1 MSSIQ
6 QPRAA
11 AGPVVAT
18 VDGGSGGASGP
29 APEPVTPRTRY
40 PAAIVVAVVAIALLI
55 VGLVWT
61 VGIGPTPM
69 SVGTI
74 LGAVLLGGHS
84 TNAVIVHGIR
94 LPRAVLGMMVGANS
108 AVSGTI
114 MQSVTA
120 NPLGAPD
127 ILGVNAGAAFVAV
140 ASLTFV
146 PQLAG
151 FSLITL
157 AFVGASVCGVL
168 VLLTAG
174 VGRGRSDPVRIALAG
189 VTLTTLVFSVMQ
201 AMIIFTN
208 PATDA
213 LFHWLVGG
221 VNEATWHDIT
231 TILPWTVLGILGAM
245 ALAGRLNLLGLGED
259 LARGLGARVGRIRLI
274 GSALVV
280 VLAGSAVAVAGPIA
294 FIGLIVPHIV
304 RRLVGVNHYVVIP
317 LCMLVGANMLVYAD
331 IVSRYI
337 DPPSEVPSG
346 VVTALIGAPVF
357 IYLARRQKVRR

>member
-1 MSSIQ
+1 VSSIQ
-6 QPRAA
+6 E
-11 AGPVVAT
+11 PVPATGTVAT
-18 VDGGSGGASGP
+18 GSGAEPTP
-29 APEPVTPRTRY
+29 APEPAAPRTRY
-40 PAAIVVAVVAIALLI
+40 PAAVGVALVSIALLLAG
-55 VGLVWT
+55 VVWS

-69 SVGTI
+69 SIGTI
-74 LGAVLLGGHS
+74 VGAVLLGGHS
-84 TNAVIVHGIR
+84 TSAVIVHGIR
-94 LPRAVLGMMVGANS
+94 LPRAVLGMLVGANS

-114 MQSVTA
+114 MQNVTA

-127 ILGVNAGAAFVAV
+127 ILGINAGAAFVAV

-157 AFVGASVCGVL
+157 AFVGATACGVL

-201 AMIIFTN
+201 AMIIFTD

-231 TILPWTVLGILGAM
+231 TILPWTVLGLIGAM
-245 ALAGRLNLLGLGED
+245 ALAGKLNLLGLGED
-259 LARGLGARVGRIRLI
+259 LARGLGARVGQIRVI
-274 GSALVV
+274 GSAIVV
-280 VLAGSAVAVAGPIA
+280 ILAGSAVAVAGPVA

-304 RRLVGVNHYVVIP
+304 RRLVGVNNYVVIP
-317 LCMLVGANMLVYAD
+317 LCTLIGANMLVYAD

-357 IYLARRQKVRR
+357 IYLARRQKARR